1 MSTGATGS
9 TGPGGATLELEL
21 YAPDPTPAELAD
33 LQEALAAAGAAR
45 VERTL
50 LTAPE
55 SDQRVAELVE
65 VATLIVGG
73 VGNVVAVVETVRQW
87 MERRRAATALRV
99 VASADEEAVPRVRVT
114 LDGDVL
120 ELVHPSERATDEAI
134 ARFYDRHRAV
144 GGADGAGPSGSP
156 SGDPTGDPSRGPAR

>member
-1 MSTGATGS
+1 MSTGATG
-9 TGPGGATLELEL
+9 TAEPGGATLELEL
-21 YAPDPTPAELAD
+21 YGPDPSAAELAG
-33 LQEALAAAGAAR
+33 LREALAAAGAAR

-87 MERRRAATALRV
+87 MARRHAAAARRAVT
-99 VASADEEAVPRVRVT
+99 SADEEAVPRVRVT
-114 LDGDVL
+114 LDGDTL

-134 ARFYDRHRAV
+134 ARFYDRHRTA
-144 GGADGAGPSGSP
+144 GGGGVGPSG
-156 SGDPTGDPSRGPAR
+156 GPAR